1 MNSIQWSMITALMII
16 FLLPYLPSCIS
27 IDSITP
33 NQTIKD
39 GDVLVS
45 SKKLF
50 ALGFFSPGN
59 SGKRYVGVWFN
70 KVPDQPIV
78 WVANRDNPINDS
90 SGLLV
95 IDADGGLV
103 IYGKDRKLPL
113 WSATVT
119 LSYPKNSMAKLLDTG
134 NFVLFENG
142 RSLWEGFDYP
152 SNTMLPFMKIGL
164 NRRSGLNRFLTSW
177 KSQDDPGTGNFSA
190 RIDPDGF
197 PQMFL
202 YKGQAPR
209 WRIGSWIGHR
219 WSGVPIMDGIKF
231 DSIFDVRFVNDQDEL
246 YVMDRIKDDSIFSR
260 MVLVESG
267 ILERSMWQDQQHQW
281 SKYWSGPVE
290 LCDNYGECGP
300 NSNCDPYA
308 YNDGMF
314 ECACLPGFEPKL
326 NHSWY
331 LKDGSGGCVRKKG
344 ASVCKTGEGFVKVS
358 PVKAPDSSTAHVNL
372 TLGPK
377 ECEEECLR
385 DCSCMAYS
393 SASGQQERNGCV
405 TWYGDLMDTRT
416 YTSVTQ
422 ELYVRVDSI
431 ELAKHARKS
440 NGSFRKKGKLAIT
453 ITSILVFFLV
463 ISIAYWSVKKRKGK
477 ERQNPHPFGVITPSI
492 YLEDSAS
499 RTDPDGSRLKSDIPF
514 FDLSTISAATN
525 NFSDSNRLGEGGF
538 GPVYK
543 GVLSSGTEIA
553 VKRLSKNSGQGNEE
567 FKNEVVL
574 IAKLQHRNLVR
585 ILGYCVQDEEKML
598 IYEYLPNKS
607 LDSFI
612 FNEMK
617 RTSLDWTRRL
627 EIIFGIARGILY
639 LHQDSRLRIIHR
651 DLKASNILLDYDMN
665 PKIADFGVA
674 RIFGANQ
681 IAANT
686 NRVVGTYG
694 YMSPE
699 YAMEGL
705 FSVKSDVYSFGVL
718 LLEIVTGRKN
728 ISYYYD
734 NPDSNLVGHVWDLW
748 KEGRALEI
756 VDTSLGESYPISE
769 VLRCI
774 QIALLCVQEYANDRP
789 TMSKVVSVL
798 GNDAALPSPRKPGF
812 LLKRSN
818 YTSGDPSTSTGD
830 ANSINYVTCSIVE
843 AR

>member
-1 MNSIQWSMITALMII
+1 MNAIQWSMITALLI
-16 FLLPYLPSCIS
+16 LLLYLPSCIS

-33 NQTIKD
+33 NQTIID
-39 GDVLVS
+39 GEVLVS
-45 SKKLF
+45 SRKLF
-50 ALGFFSPGN
+50 ALGFFSPAN
-59 SGKRYVGVWFN
+59 SGRRYVGVWYN
-70 KVPDQPIV
+70 KVPEQTIV
-78 WVANRDNPINDS
+78 WVANRDNPVNDS

-113 WSATVT
+113 WSANVT
-119 LSYPKNSMAKLLDTG
+119 LSSPKTSMAKLLDTG

-177 KSQDDPGTGNFSA
+177 KSQDDPGTGSCSY

-197 PQMFL
+197 PQLFL

-209 WRIGSWIGHR
+209 WRAGSWIGHR
-219 WSGVPIMDGIKF
+219 WSGVPGMTPNF
-231 DSIFDVRFVNDQDEL
+231 IFNASFVNNQDEL
-246 YVMDRIKDDSIFSR
+246 SVMYGIKDDSIFSR
-260 MVLVESG
+260 MVLDESG
-267 ILERSMWQDQQHQW
+267 IVERSTWQDQEHQW
-281 SKYWSGPVE
+281 FKFWSAPVE
-290 LCDNYGECGP
+290 LCDNYGKCGP
-300 NSNCDPYA
+300 NSNCDPYNA
-308 YNDGMF
+308 GEF
-314 ECACLPGFEPKL
+314 ECTCLPGFEPKL
-326 NHSWY
+326 IHAWY
-331 LKDGSGGCVRKKG
+331 LRDGSGGCVRKKG
-344 ASVCKTGEGFVKVS
+344 ISVCKNGEGFVKVS

-377 ECEEECLR
+377 ECEEECIR
-385 DCSCMAYS
+385 NCSCMAYS
-393 SASGQQERNGCV
+393 SAGDPQERNGCV
-405 TWYGDLMDTRT
+405 TWYGNLMDTRT
-416 YTSVTQ
+416 YTNVNQ
-422 ELYVRVDSI
+422 DLYVRVDSI

-463 ISIAYWSVKKRKGK
+463 ISIAYWSVKKKRKSK
-477 ERQNPHPFGVITPSI
+477 ERQNLFPFGVITPSI
-492 YLEDSAS
+492 YLEDSPS
-499 RTDPDGSRLKSDIPF
+499 RTDADDSRLKSDLPF
-514 FDLSTISAATN
+514 FDLSTISAATK

-612 FNEMK
+612 FNEQK
-617 RTSLDWTRRL
+617 RTFLDWTRRL

-651 DLKASNILLDYDMN
+651 DLKASNVLLDYDMN
-665 PKIADFGVA
+665 PKLADFGMA

-681 IAANT
+681 IEANT

-728 ISYYYD
+728 TGYYYD

-756 VDTSLGESYPISE
+756 VDPSLGESYPVSE
-769 VLRCI
+769 VQRCI

-798 GNDAALPSPRKPGF
+798 GNDAALPLPRKPGF
-812 LLKRSN
+812 LLNRSN
-818 YTSGDPSTSTGD
+818 YTNGDPSTSTGG

>member
-1 MNSIQWSMITALMII
+1 MNSIQWSMITALLI
-16 FLLPYLPSCIS
+16 FLLYLPSCIS

-45 SKKLF
+45 SRKLF

-59 SGKRYVGVWFN
+59 SGKRYVGVWYN
-70 KVPDQPIV
+70 KVQEQTIV
-78 WVANRDNPINDS
+78 WVANRDNPVNDS

-95 IDADGGLV
+95 IEGDGGLV

-113 WSATVT
+113 WSANVT
-119 LSYPKNSMAKLLDTG
+119 LSSPKNSMAKLLDTG

-177 KSQDDPGTGNFSA
+177 KSQDDPGTGNFSF

-197 PQMFL
+197 PQLFL
-202 YKGQAPR
+202 YNGQAPR
-209 WRIGSWIGHR
+209 WRAGSWTGHR
-219 WSGVPIMDGIKF
+219 WSGIPKMARNF
-231 DSIFDVRFVNDQDEL
+231 IFNTSFVNNQDEL
-246 YVMDRIKDDSIFSR
+246 SVMTGIKDDSIFSR
-260 MVLVESG
+260 MVLDESG
-267 ILERSMWQDQQHQW
+267 IIERSMWQDQEHRW
-281 SKYWSGPVE
+281 NKYWHAPVD
-290 LCDNYGECGP
+290 LCDDYGKCGP
-300 NSNCDPYA
+300 NSNCNPYNA
-308 YNDGMF
+308 AEF
-314 ECACLPGFEPKL
+314 ECTCLPGFEPKL
-326 NHSWY
+326 IHAWY
-331 LKDGSGGCVRKKG
+331 LRDGSGGCVRKKG
-344 ASVCKTGEGFVKVS
+344 VSVCKNGEGFVKVS
-358 PVKAPDSSTAHVNL
+358 LVKAPDSSTARVNL
-372 TLGPK
+372 TLGLK

-385 DCSCMAYS
+385 NCSCMAYS
-393 SASGQQERNGCV
+393 SAGDPQGGNGCV
-405 TWYGDLMDTRT
+405 TWYEDLMDTRT
-416 YTSVTQ
+416 YTNVNQ
-422 ELYVRVDSI
+422 DLYVRVDSI
-431 ELAKHARKS
+431 ELAKYVKKS
-440 NGSFRKKGKLAIT
+440 NGPLSKKGKLVIT

-463 ISIAYWSVKKRKGK
+463 ISIAYWSTKMKRKGT
-477 ERQNPHPFGVITPSI
+477 ERQNIFSFGVITPSV
-492 YLEDSAS
+492 YLEDFPS
-499 RTDPDGSRLKSDIPF
+499 RTDPDDSRLKSDIPF
-514 FDLSTISAATN
+514 FDLRTISAATE

-681 IAANT
+681 IEANT

-699 YAMEGL
+699 YAMQGL

-728 ISYYYD
+728 TNYYYD
-734 NPDSNLVGHVWDLW
+734 NPDSNLVGHVSVQ
-748 KEGRALEI
+748 A
-756 VDTSLGESYPISE
+756 SLAIFTIINHGFMN
-769 VLRCI
+769 
-774 QIALLCVQEYANDRP
+774 LLN
-789 TMSKVVSVL
+789 
-798 GNDAALPSPRKPGF
+798 
-812 LLKRSN
+812 
-818 YTSGDPSTSTGD
+818 
-830 ANSINYVTCSIVE
+830 
-843 AR
+843 

>member
-1 MNSIQWSMITALMII
+1 MNAIQWSMITALLI
-16 FLLPYLPSCIS
+16 FLLYLPSCIS

-70 KVPDQPIV
+70 KVPEQSQQTIV

-95 IDADGGLV
+95 IDAAGGLV

-113 WSATVT
+113 WSANVT

-134 NFVLFENG
+134 NFVLSENG

-231 DSIFDVRFVNDQDEL
+231 DSIFDVSFVNNQDEL

-290 LCDNYGECGP
+290 LCDDYGECGP
-300 NSNCDPYA
+300 NSNCDPYV

-344 ASVCKTGEGFVKVS
+344 ASVCKNGEGFVKMS

-372 TLGPK
+372 TLGSK

-385 DCSCMAYS
+385 NCSCMAYS
-393 SASGQQERNGCV
+393 SAGDPQERNGCV

-416 YTSVTQ
+416 YTIVTQ

-431 ELAKHARKS
+431 ELAKHAKKS
-440 NGSFRKKGKLAIT
+440 NGSLSKKGKLAIT

-463 ISIAYWSVKKRKGK
+463 ISIAYWSVKMKRKGK
-477 ERQNPHPFGVITPSI
+477 ERQNPIPFGVITPSI
-492 YLEDSAS
+492 YLEDSPS

-514 FDLSTISAATN
+514 FHLSTISAATK

-617 RTSLDWTRRL
+617 RTSLDWTTRL

-686 NRVVGTYG
+686 NRVVGT
-694 YMSPE
+694 
-699 YAMEGL
+699 
-705 FSVKSDVYSFGVL
+705 
-718 LLEIVTGRKN
+718 
-728 ISYYYD
+728 
-734 NPDSNLVGHVWDLW
+734 
-748 KEGRALEI
+748 
-756 VDTSLGESYPISE
+756 
-769 VLRCI
+769 
-774 QIALLCVQEYANDRP
+774 
-789 TMSKVVSVL
+789 
-798 GNDAALPSPRKPGF
+798 
-812 LLKRSN
+812 
-818 YTSGDPSTSTGD
+818 
-830 ANSINYVTCSIVE
+830 
-843 AR
+843 

>member
-1 MNSIQWSMITALMII
+1 MNSIQWSMITALLI
-16 FLLPYLPSCIS
+16 FPLLHLPSCIS
-27 IDSITP
+27 IDSIIP

-45 SKKLF
+45 SRKLF
-50 ALGFFSPGN
+50 VLGFFSPGN
-59 SGKRYVGVWFN
+59 SGKRYVGVWYN
-70 KVPDQPIV
+70 KVPEQTIV
-78 WVANRDNPINDS
+78 WVANRDSPVNDS

-113 WSATVT
+113 WSANVT
-119 LSYPKNSMAKLLDTG
+119 LSSPKNSMAKLLNTG

-142 RSLWEGFDYP
+142 QSLWEGFDYP

-164 NRRSGLNRFLTSW
+164 NRRSGFNWFLTSW
-177 KSQDDPGTGNFSA
+177 KSQDDPGTGNFSF

-197 PQMFL
+197 PQLFL
-202 YKGQAPR
+202 YKGQAPL
-209 WRIGSWIGHR
+209 WRAGSWIGR
-219 WSGVPIMDGIKF
+219 WSGVPEMTPNLIGRLNLLNV
-231 DSIFDVRFVNDQDEL
+231 SFVNNQDEL
-246 YVMDRIKDDSIFSR
+246 SVMYDIKDHSIFSR
-260 MVLVESG
+260 AVLNESG
-267 ILERSMWQDQQHQW
+267 IFERSTWQDQEHQW
-281 SKYWSGPVE
+281 IKYWSTPVE
-290 LCDNYGECGP
+290 ICDNYGKCGP
-300 NSNCDPYA
+300 NSNCDPYNA
-308 YNDGMF
+308 GEF
-314 ECACLPGFEPKL
+314 ECTCLPGFEPKL
-326 NHSWY
+326 IHAWY
-331 LKDGSGGCVRKKG
+331 LRNGSGGCVRKKG
-344 ASVCKTGEGFVKVS
+344 VSVCKNGEGFVKVS
-358 PVKAPDSSTAHVNL
+358 LVKAPDSSTARVNL
-372 TLGPK
+372 TLGLK

-393 SASGQQERNGCV
+393 SAGDPQGGNGCV

-416 YTSVTQ
+416 YTNVTQ
-422 ELYVRVDSI
+422 DLYVRVDSI
-431 ELAKHARKS
+431 ELAKYAKKS
-440 NGSFRKKGKLAIT
+440 NGSLSKKRKLAIT
-453 ITSILVFFLV
+453 ITSILVFFVV
-463 ISIAYWSVKKRKGK
+463 ISIAYWSVKMKRKGT
-477 ERQNPHPFGVITPSI
+477 ERQNKFSFGAITPSI
-492 YLEDSAS
+492 YLEDFPS
-499 RTDPDGSRLKSDIPF
+499 RTDPHDSRLKSDLPF

-525 NFSDSNRLGEGGF
+525 NFSDPNRLGEGGF
-538 GPVYK
+538 GHVYK
-543 GVLSSGTEIA
+543 GVLSTGKEIA

-567 FKNEVVL
+567 FKNEVLL

-585 ILGYCVQDEEKML
+585 ILGYCIQDEEKML

-612 FNEMK
+612 FNETN
-617 RTSLDWTRRL
+617 RTLLDWTRRL
-627 EIIFGIARGILY
+627 DIIFGIARGILY

-651 DLKASNILLDYDMN
+651 DLKASNVLLDYDMN
-665 PKIADFGVA
+665 PKIADFGMA
-674 RIFGANQ
+674 RIFRANQ
-681 IAANT
+681 VEANT

-728 ISYYYD
+728 TGYYYD

-756 VDTSLGESYPISE
+756 IDSSLGQSYPISE

-774 QIALLCVQEYANDRP
+774 QIALLCVQEYTNDRP

-798 GNDAALPSPRKPGF
+798 GNDAALPSPKKPGF

-818 YTSGDPSTSTGD
+818 YTSGDPSTSSGD
-830 ANSINYVTCSIVE
+830 VNSINYVTCTIVE

>member
-686 NRVVGTYG
+686 NRVVGT
-694 YMSPE
+694 
-699 YAMEGL
+699 
-705 FSVKSDVYSFGVL
+705 
-718 LLEIVTGRKN
+718 
-728 ISYYYD
+728 
-734 NPDSNLVGHVWDLW
+734 
-748 KEGRALEI
+748 
-756 VDTSLGESYPISE
+756 
-769 VLRCI
+769 
-774 QIALLCVQEYANDRP
+774 
-789 TMSKVVSVL
+789 
-798 GNDAALPSPRKPGF
+798 
-812 LLKRSN
+812 
-818 YTSGDPSTSTGD
+818 
-830 ANSINYVTCSIVE
+830 
-843 AR
+843 

>member
-1 MNSIQWSMITALMII
+1 MNSSKYWSMITALLI
-16 FLLPYLPSCIS
+16 FLLHLPSCIS

-39 GDVLVS
+39 GDILVS
-45 SKKLF
+45 SRKRF

-59 SGKRYVGVWFN
+59 SGKRYVGVWYN
-70 KVPDQPIV
+70 KVPEQTIV
-78 WVANRDNPINDS
+78 WVANRDNPVNGT

-95 IDADGGLV
+95 IDGDGGLV
-103 IYGKDRKLPL
+103 IYGNDRKVPL
-113 WSATVT
+113 WSANVT
-119 LSYPKNSMAKLLDTG
+119 LSSPKNSMAKLLDTG

-142 RSLWEGFDYP
+142 SQRVLWEGFDYP
-152 SNTMLPFMKIGL
+152 SNTLLPFMKIGL
-164 NRRSGLNRFLTSW
+164 NRRSRFNRFLTSW
-177 KSQDDPGTGNFSA
+177 KSQDDPGTGNCSY
-190 RIDPDGF
+190 RIDPNGF
-197 PQMFL
+197 PQLFL
-202 YKGQAPR
+202 YKDGAPW
-209 WRIGSWIGHR
+209 WRSGSWIGHR
-219 WSGVPIMDGIKF
+219 WSGVPVMTPNF
-231 DSIFDVRFVNDQDEL
+231 IFNVSFVNNQDEL
-246 YVMDRIKDDSIFSR
+246 SIMYGITDDSIFSK
-260 MVLVESG
+260 MVLNESG
-267 ILERSMWQDQQHQW
+267 IVERSTWHDQVHQW
-281 SKYWSGPVE
+281 NKFWSAPVE
-290 LCDNYGECGP
+290 LCDNYGKCGP
-300 NSNCDPYA
+300 NSNCDPYNA
-308 YNDGMF
+308 SKF

-326 NHSWY
+326 PHEWY
-331 LKDGSGGCVRKKG
+331 LRDGSGGCVRKKEV
-344 ASVCKTGEGFVKVS
+344 SVCQNGEGFVKVS
-358 PVKAPDSSTAHVNL
+358 LVKAPDSSTARVNL
-372 TLGPK
+372 TLGLK

-385 DCSCMAYS
+385 NCSCMAYS
-393 SASGQQERNGCV
+393 NADELQGGNGCV

-416 YTSVTQ
+416 YTHVGQ
-422 ELYVRVDSI
+422 DLYVRVDSI
-431 ELAKHARKS
+431 ELAKYAKKS
-440 NGSFRKKGKLAIT
+440 NGSLSKKGKLAIA

-463 ISIAYWSVKKRKGK
+463 ISIAYWSIKMKRKGK
-477 ERQNPHPFGVITPSI
+477 ERPNLFSFGATRSI
-492 YLEDSAS
+492 YLENSPC
-499 RTDPDGSRLKSDIPF
+499 RTDPDDSGLKSDLPF
-514 FDLSTISAATN
+514 FDLSTISAATK
-525 NFSDSNRLGEGGF
+525 NFSNSNRLGEGGF

-543 GVLSSGTEIA
+543 GVLSTGTEIA
-553 VKRLSKNSGQGNEE
+553 VKRLCKNSGQGNEE
-567 FKNEVVL
+567 FKNEVLL

-612 FNEMK
+612 FNETK
-617 RTSLDWTRRL
+617 KAFLDWARRL

-651 DLKASNILLDYDMN
+651 DLKASNVLLDYDMN
-665 PKIADFGVA
+665 PKIADFGMA

-681 IAANT
+681 IEANT

-718 LLEIVTGRKN
+718 LLEIITGRKN
-728 ISYYYD
+728 TGYYYD

-748 KEGRALEI
+748 KEGRASEI
-756 VDTSLGESYPISE
+756 IDTSLGESYPISE

-774 QIALLCVQEYANDRP
+774 QIALLCVQEYADDRP

-798 GNDAALPSPRKPGF
+798 SNDAALPSPRKPGF

-830 ANSINYVTCSIVE
+830 ANSINYVTCTIVE

>member
-1 MNSIQWSMITALMII
+1 MNAIQWSMITALLI
-16 FLLPYLPSCIS
+16 FLLYLPSCIS
-27 IDSITP
+27 IESITP

-39 GDVLVS
+39 GEVLVS
-45 SKKLF
+45 SRKLF

-59 SGKRYVGVWFN
+59 SGRRYVGVWYN
-70 KVPDQPIV
+70 KVPEQTIV
-78 WVANRDNPINDS
+78 WVANRDNPVNDS

-95 IDADGGLV
+95 IEGDGGLV
-103 IYGKDRKLPL
+103 IYGKDGKLPL
-113 WSATVT
+113 WSANVT
-119 LSYPKNSMAKLLDTG
+119 LSSPKNSMAKLLDTG

-177 KSQDDPGTGNFSA
+177 KSQDDPGTGNFSF

-197 PQMFL
+197 PQLVL
-202 YKGQAPR
+202 YSGQAPR
-209 WRIGSWIGHR
+209 WRAGSWIGHR
-219 WSGVPIMDGIKF
+219 WSGIPEMTRNF
-231 DSIFDVRFVNDQDEL
+231 IFNTSFVNNQDEL
-246 YVMDRIKDDSIFSR
+246 SVMTGIKDDSIFSR
-260 MVLVESG
+260 MVLDESG
-267 ILERSMWQDQQHQW
+267 IIERSMWQDQDHRW
-281 SKYWSGPVE
+281 NKYWHAPAE
-290 LCDNYGECGP
+290 LCDDYGKCGP
-300 NSNCDPYA
+300 NSNCDPYNA
-308 YNDGMF
+308 DEF
-314 ECACLPGFEPKL
+314 ECTCLPGFEPKL
-326 NHSWY
+326 LRAWY
-331 LKDGSGGCVRKKG
+331 LRDGSDGCVRKKG
-344 ASVCKTGEGFVKVS
+344 ASVCKNGEGFVKVS
-358 PVKAPDSSTAHVNL
+358 PLKAPDSSTAHVNL
-372 TLGPK
+372 TMGPK
-377 ECEEECLR
+377 ECEEECIR
-385 DCSCMAYS
+385 NCSCMAYS
-393 SASGQQERNGCV
+393 SAGDPQERNGCV

-416 YTSVTQ
+416 YTNVNQ
-422 ELYVRVDSI
+422 DLYVRVDSI
-431 ELAKHARKS
+431 EL
-440 NGSFRKKGKLAIT
+440 
-453 ITSILVFFLV
+453 
-463 ISIAYWSVKKRKGK
+463 GK
-477 ERQNPHPFGVITPSI
+477 ERQNPFPFGVITTSI
-492 YLEDSAS
+492 YLEDSPS
-499 RTDPDGSRLKSDIPF
+499 RTDPDGSRFKSDIPF
-514 FDLSTISAATN
+514 FDLSTISTATK
-525 NFSDSNRLGEGGF
+525 NFSDSNKLGEGGF

-612 FNEMK
+612 FNEQK
-617 RTSLDWTRRL
+617 RTFLDWTRRL

-651 DLKASNILLDYDMN
+651 DLKASNVLLDYDMN
-665 PKIADFGVA
+665 PKLADFGMA

-681 IAANT
+681 IEANT

-728 ISYYYD
+728 TGYYSD

-756 VDTSLGESYPISE
+756 VDPSLGESYPICE

-774 QIALLCVQEYANDRP
+774 QIALLCVEEYSNDRP
-789 TMSKVVSVL
+789 TMSKVVSLL

-818 YTSGDPSTSTGD
+818 YTNGDPSTSTRD